1 MASPQQNQGQYAQE
15 NSESMFLF
23 LAIGG
28 IAAVVLLWFF
38 VGRYVYTWERIALYG
53 VLSLWG
59 TIPTDWPV
67 LGYLT
72 KKFLFFRHTHPTEL
86 EFVADVV
93 KDSLWVNGAITVLL
107 VVLVLK
113 RVIYIGNHHPFN
125 VHGRTLNVY
134 DYMIQQMPLYP
145 HLKVML
151 NLRLLARPLNDGLF
165 RMADS
170 AKRFAMRNK
179 LVLLAENQG
188 EPVLDEQKARRVF
201 DMQLKTMLPLPT
213 DDHVADARECIKRL
227 TNDEKAVLAAIVC
240 RLAACDSSINDDD
253 FNAALKR
260 SEQLVRQ
267 YWIGYH
273 SYKPAL
279 PTPAH
284 HKANPDMPLVPP
296 PPPVDTTGCDEV
308 LMKYLVAPRVRESM
322 VAHAYV
328 RTFIYDALQACRK
341 VGKFT
346 PANFRWLRMTD
357 RALWLAISSA
367 GRSTPFW
374 EAAGLHAHYLWERK
388 AKMPTEKPQTGEAV
402 VALDYEFANIVAFSK
417 AQKVELWDDQGGMR
431 RDHPILAAKITKQ
444 AAKAKGAAARGQSA
458 R

>member
-15 NSESMFLF
+15 NSESMFVF

-28 IAAVVLLWFF
+28 IAAVLLLWFF

-53 VLSLWG
+53 ALSLWG
-59 TIPTDWPV
+59 TFPTDWPV

-72 KKFLFFRHTHPTEL
+72 KKFLFFKHTHPTEL
-86 EFVADVV
+86 EFVGDVV
-93 KDSLWVNGAITVLL
+93 KDSLLVNGTIIVLL
-107 VVLVLK
+107 FILVVK
-113 RVIYIGNHHPFN
+113 RVIYVGSHHPFN

-134 DYMIQQMPLYP
+134 DYMFQQMPLYP
-145 HLKVML
+145 HLKVMW
-151 NLRLLARPLNDGLF
+151 NLRLLARPLDDGLF

-179 LVLLAENQG
+179 LVLLAEKYG

-201 DMQLKTMLPLPT
+201 DAQLKTLLPLPT
-213 DDHVADARECIKRL
+213 EDHSADARECIKRL

-240 RLAACDSSINDDD
+240 RLAACDSSINDDE

-260 SEQLVRQ
+260 SEQLVKQ

-284 HKANPDMPLVPP
+284 HQANPDMPLVPP

-308 LMKYLVAPRVRESM
+308 LLKYLAAPRVRESM
-322 VAHAYV
+322 VSHAYV

-357 RALWLAISSA
+357 RALWLVVSSA

-388 AKMPTEKPQTGEAV
+388 AKMATEKPQTGEAV
-402 VALDYEFANIVAFSK
+402 VALDYEFANIVAFSRE
-417 AQKVELWDDQGGMR
+417 QKIELWDGQGGMR
-431 RDHPILAAKITKQ
+431 RDHPDHPDRLAKPSAKSKS
-444 AAKAKGAAARGQSA
+444 AAVRGQPTG
-458 R
+458 